1 MRNAEW
7 VCDPFAVRVKKA
19 GGKRV
24 ARFVLSRPVGFQ
36 MVKGRPAAIAEVTR
50 PVRQTTDTLRPFS
63 EISLFECLRKRIKL
77 CLQWP

>member
-1 MRNAEW
+1 
-7 VCDPFAVRVKKA
+7 
-19 GGKRV
+19 
-24 ARFVLSRPVGFQ
+24 